1 MAKDELEDRL
11 EEALFKEVDE
21 EVRRDRYAEIWKKY
35 GNFIM
40 VGALAVVLGT
50 AGAVWWRDSQAT
62 KRGQLGMT
70 YAAAV
75 SLAQGGKTKE
85 AIKAFADLAAKSGGG
100 YGTLA
105 QLHEAA
111 LRAQSGDVSG
121 AVKVYEAIAAD
132 GDADP
137 ILRDLARI
145 QGVLAAFDTA
155 KPSELSAKLQP
166 LIKTDGPWR
175 YIALEL
181 TGMLA
186 QKGGDEKK
194 AREIFTRLVD
204 DAQAPATVRTRA
216 RAMLGMLGPS

>member
-1 MAKDELEDRL
+1 MAFLLRNNEASKR
-11 EEALFKEVDE
+11 EE
-21 EVRRDRYAEIWKKY
+21 
-35 GNFIM
+35 
-40 VGALAVVLGT
+40 
-50 AGAVWWRDSQAT
+50 
-62 KRGQLGMT
+62 LGMR

-75 SLAQGGKTKE
+75 SLAQSGKTKD
-85 AIKAFADLAAKSGGG
+85 AIKAFSDLAAQAGEG
-100 YGTLA
+100 YGALSRL
-105 QLHEAA
+105 QEAA
-111 LRAQSGDVSG
+111 LRAKGGDVAG
-121 AVKVYEAIAAD
+121 AVRLYDAIAAD

-145 QGVLAAFDTA
+145 QGVLAAFDSA
-155 KPSELSAKLQP
+155 KSSALSAKLQP

-216 RAMLGMLGPS
+216 RAMLDMLGPS

>member
-1 MAKDELEDRL
+1 
-11 EEALFKEVDE
+11 
-21 EVRRDRYAEIWKKY
+21 
-35 GNFIM
+35 M
-40 VGALAVVLGT
+40 VGALAIVLGT
-50 AGAVWWRDSQAT
+50 AGAVWWRNNQASE
-62 KRGQLGMT
+62 RGQMGMT

-75 SLAQGGKTKE
+75 SLAQSGKTKE
-85 AIKAFADLAAKSGGG
+85 AIKAFADLAAKSGSG

-105 QLHEAA
+105 KLHEAA
-111 LRAQSGDVSG
+111 LRAKNGDVAG
-121 AVKVYEAIAAD
+121 AVKVYEAVAAD

-155 KPSELSAKLQP
+155 KPNELSTKLQP
-166 LIKTDGPWR
+166 LIKTDGPWQ